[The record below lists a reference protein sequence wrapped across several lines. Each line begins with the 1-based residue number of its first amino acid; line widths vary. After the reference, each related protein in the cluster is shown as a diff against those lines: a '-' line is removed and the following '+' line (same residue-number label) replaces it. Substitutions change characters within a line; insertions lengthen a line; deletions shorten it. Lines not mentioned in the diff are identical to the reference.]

1 MNIEQV
7 IAEIVAILKEFQTQ
21 LGHDDAETVTL
32 ETRPLG
38 GLKGFQTDLTPTIA
52 RRVAR
57 RLGHPFSEDEVVIN
71 IFFSGDGR
79 RKLTVE
85 EAARRFIERYGPKGS
100 PDERP
105 SREET
110 NHRQPPQGG
119 AEDGGSDAGSS
130 CEPDGAASA
139 GDLRN

>member
-7 IAEIVAILKEFQTQ
+7 TTEFVSILKEFQNQ
-21 LGHDDAETVTL
+21 LGYDDADIVTP

-57 RLGHPFSEDEVVIN
+57 RLGYPIPEDVVVINVFFSED
-71 IFFSGDGR
+71 GR
-79 RKLTVE
+79 QKLTVE
-85 EAARRFIERYGPKGS
+85 EAAKRFIERYGPKGS

-105 SREET
+105 SREEID
-110 NHRQPPQGG
+110 HRQPPQGG
-119 AEDGGSDAGSS
+119 TENGGAHTGAGCAPS
-130 CEPDGAASA
+130 GAAPA
-139 GDLRN
+139 RDLRN